1 MSAEKKVKQPI
12 TKGVAKVPVVMQ
24 MEALECGAASLAMIL
39 AYYGKWIPLE
49 QVRFDCGVSRD
60 GSSAKNV
67 LKAARSYGLTA
78 KGYRYEPEDLK
89 KTGRFPCII
98 HWNFNHFVVL
108 DGFRGNKAVINDPAK
123 GTYAVSMEAFDES
136 FTGISLQFEPSENF
150 EPGGKP
156 ASVLR
161 YAKKRLKGTGTAIAF
176 VVLTTLISSLI
187 GIINPAF
194 SRIFM
199 DRLLTGEN
207 PDWVFPFLIGMIL
220 MGVVQ
225 LTVMWIQQVYSLKIN
240 GKLDMVGNATFMWK
254 ILRMPVEF
262 FSQRMAGDIQVRKN
276 TNASVAE
283 GLVNTF
289 APLVLNSLMMIFYL
303 VVMIRYSPVLTLMGV
318 TSVFLNLLLSNI
330 ISKKRVNI
338 ARVQLKNAGKLA
350 GAAVA
355 GIEMIETIKAT
366 GAENGFF
373 EKWAGY
379 QAGANT
385 GAVKFRKLNSVL
397 GLLPGLIS
405 TLCNT
410 AVLMTGVFFAMQG
423 RFTVGMILAFQGFLN
438 SFMAPAASLIA
449 AGQTLQEMRTDME
462 RVEDIMNYPEDVI
475 WGKADGKEPE
485 ACLKNHSES
494 LLQTESSPEEEYRKL
509 SGHIELKN
517 VTFGY
522 SRLAQPLIRDF
533 NLSLKPGSR
542 VAFFGPS
549 GCGKNTLCQK
559 ISGLYSPRSGEIL
572 FDGKKISEIDRNVF
586 TGSLAVVDQDIIL
599 FEDTIANNIKMW
611 DNSIEDFEMILAARD
626 AQLHDDIMMREGGY
640 QYRLTE
646 GGKDFSG
653 GQRQRMEIAR
663 VLAQDPTIVILD
675 EATSALDAKT
685 EYNVVKSIK
694 DRGVACIVVAHR
706 LSTIRDCDE
715 IIVLDEGRVVERGTH
730 EELMRAGGMY
740 TMLVSNE

>member
-49 QVRFDCGVSRD
+49 QVRFECGVSRD

-123 GTYAVSMEAFDES
+123 GTYAVSMEAFDEA

-161 YAKKRLKGTGTAIAF
+161 YAKRRLKGTGTAIAF

-373 EKWAGY
+373 KKWAGY

-438 SFMAPAASLIA
+438 SFMAP
-449 AGQTLQEMRTDME
+449 
-462 RVEDIMNYPEDVI
+462 V
-475 WGKADGKEPE
+475 
-485 ACLKNHSES
+485 
-494 LLQTESSPEEEYRKL
+494 SSQQVRLYRKCVRIW
-509 SGHIELKN
+509 S
-517 VTFGY
+517 V
-522 SRLAQPLIRDF
+522 SR
-533 NLSLKPGSR
+533 
-542 VAFFGPS
+542 
-549 GCGKNTLCQK
+549 
-559 ISGLYSPRSGEIL
+559 IL
-572 FDGKKISEIDRNVF
+572 
-586 TGSLAVVDQDIIL
+586 
-599 FEDTIANNIKMW
+599 
-611 DNSIEDFEMILAARD
+611 
-626 AQLHDDIMMREGGY
+626 
-640 QYRLTE
+640 
-646 GGKDFSG
+646 
-653 GQRQRMEIAR
+653 
-663 VLAQDPTIVILD
+663 
-675 EATSALDAKT
+675 
-685 EYNVVKSIK
+685 
-694 DRGVACIVVAHR
+694 
-706 LSTIRDCDE
+706 
-715 IIVLDEGRVVERGTH
+715 
-730 EELMRAGGMY
+730 
-740 TMLVSNE
+740 

>member
-123 GTYAVSMEAFDES
+123 GTYAVSMEAFDEA

-318 TSVFLNLLLSNI
+318 TSVFQNLLLSNI

-462 RVEDIMNYPEDVI
+462 
-475 WGKADGKEPE
+475 
-485 ACLKNHSES
+485 
-494 LLQTESSPEEEYRKL
+494 YRKL

-542 VAFFGPS
+542 VAFVGPS
-549 GCGKNTLCQK
+549 GCGKSTLSK
-559 ISGLYSPRSGEIL
+559 LISGLYAPWSGEIL